1 MPQSRWA
8 QGAAVVGGLLGA
20 LLLIVIGRTLLIDS
34 RQVPGRADATVP
46 EVRPDAHERLATALT
61 YRTVTKR
68 NQAALDS
75 SAYRELYAYLERAF
89 PAVHRRLDTTHVN
102 DLSRLYTWTGRD
114 TTLAPIVLMAH
125 TDVVPVE
132 ASSRSDWVHDPFGG
146 TVAEGHVWGRGALD
160 DKTSVLGI
168 LEAVET
174 LLRRDVQPERTI
186 HLAFGHDEEVGGP
199 RGARAI
205 AERIT
210 GDGTSPALVVDEGGA
225 ITKGALPG
233 LSKPLA
239 VVGIA
244 EKGYLSLTLTAEAP
258 GGHSSAPPLTTSI
271 DYLNQVLA
279 TLRASPMEARLD
291 GVTGQTLRYVAPEA
305 GLPMRTAL
313 ANQWLTGPLLKWQL
327 SQRPA
332 ARAAVRTI
340 TVPTRLDAGVKD
352 NVVPTTAQAVVN
364 FRILPSQSV
373 ADVIAHVK
381 DAIGDRPVTIER
393 GQQNEPTPVSSV
405 DGETFR
411 VLQQTLHEVAGDS
424 VAVAP
429 FLVPGATDS
438 RYYADATDHVYRIV
452 PYTLTTDDRNR
463 IHGVNERISIADYR
477 TVVQFYM
484 QIIRNANR
492 LPTG

>member
-1 MPQSRWA
+1 
-8 QGAAVVGGLLGA
+8 VVGGLLGG

-34 RQVPGRADATVP
+34 RQVPGQADATVP
-46 EVRPDAHERLATALT
+46 EVRPDAHQRLAQSLT
-61 YRTVTKR
+61 YRTITKR

-75 SAYRELYAYLERAF
+75 NAYRTLYAYLARAF
-89 PAVHRRLDTTHVN
+89 PAVHERLDTTHVH

-132 ASSRSDWVHDPFGG
+132 AGSQSDWVHDPFGG
-146 TVAEGHVWGRGALD
+146 TVADGHVWGRGALD
-160 DKTSVLGI
+160 DKASVVGI
-168 LEAVET
+168 LEAVAT
-174 LLRRDVQPERTI
+174 LLRRSGQPKRTI

-199 RGARAI
+199 RGARMI

-225 ITKGALPG
+225 ITNDALPG

-271 DYLNQVLA
+271 DHLNEVLA
-279 TLRASPMEARLD
+279 TLRTSPMEARLD

-305 GLPMRTAL
+305 SLPMRTAL

-327 SQRPA
+327 SQRSA
-332 ARAAVRTI
+332 ARAAVRTL

-373 ADVIAHVK
+373 EDVIAHVR
-381 DAIGDRPVTIER
+381 DAIGDRPVSIER

-405 DGETFR
+405 DGTTFR

-424 VAVAP
+424 AAVAP

-452 PYTLTTDDRNR
+452 PYTLSPDDRNR
-463 IHGVNERISIADYR
+463 IHGVNERIAIEDYR

-484 QIIRNANR
+484 QVIRNADR
-492 LPTG
+492 LPTD